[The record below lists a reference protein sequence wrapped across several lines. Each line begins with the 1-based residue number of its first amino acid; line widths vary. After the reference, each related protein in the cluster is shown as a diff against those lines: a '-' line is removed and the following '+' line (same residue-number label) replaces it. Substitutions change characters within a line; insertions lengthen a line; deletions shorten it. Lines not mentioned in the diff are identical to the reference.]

1 LISGRVA
8 IALEVYLST
17 SKFLG
22 EDHDLRNKILI
33 KIMQTSSAVIDSF
46 QLNAILD
53 FVANNLESMGV
64 SQFTATV
71 KQGVNF

>member
-1 LISGRVA
+1 
-8 IALEVYLST
+8 
-17 SKFLG
+17 
-22 EDHDLRNKILI
+22 LRNKLLI